1 MRKTNSLHHLRG
13 AFSLW
18 KCIPRVRKKRVPG
31 ANVLARLRRA
41 QPGGLVGHKPRLE
54 RFLRHPGLQIIRYIF
69 LFAFFVSFASCSV
82 GPKYRTPTAPVAPSF
97 KELAGWKQAQ
107 PQDDVLREKW
117 WELFG
122 DPLLNALEGQ
132 VDISNQTLAAT
143 EAQFRAARAV
153 IAVARAGLFPE
164 INVGATVVTSRTNG
178 ATRSSYVLPLQ
189 LSYEADVWGRIRR
202 TVEAQVANAQA
213 SAADI
218 ETARLSLHAELAL
231 DYFGLR
237 GQDEQQQ
244 LFDATVAA
252 FEQALELTTNR
263 FNQGVASGVDV
274 AQAQTQ
280 LDTARA
286 EALDVRVSR
295 AQFEHAIAVLT
306 GRPPVDLTIASGGL
320 TGEPPAIP
328 VELPSALLER
338 RPDIAAAERRV
349 ALANAQVGVATA
361 ALFPTITLNAS
372 TGIQSSA
379 IGSLLS
385 FPSWFWSIGP
395 SLTQTL
401 FDAGRRKAIKAS
413 TIAIYDSTVADYRQ
427 SILTAFQEV
436 EDNLAALRILV
447 DESAQQD
454 VAVQSAQRS
463 LALANVR
470 YQGGVTSYLEV
481 ITAQN
486 ALLDNQRTAIEIR
499 VRRMAASV
507 LLIKALGG
515 GWNASQLPSSKT
527 LVQDTH

>member
-1 MRKTNSLHHLRG
+1 MTFPRNPSPSGRG
-13 AFSLW
+13 LGEGRIF
-18 KCIPRVRKKRVPG
+18 G
-31 ANVLARLRRA
+31 ATLIALLAIL
-41 QPGGLVGHKPRLE
+41 
-54 RFLRHPGLQIIRYIF
+54 
-69 LFAFFVSFASCSV
+69 SSCSV
-82 GPKYRTPTAPVAPSF
+82 GPKYRTPTAPVAQSF
-97 KELAGWKQAQ
+97 KELAGWKEAQ

-117 WELFG
+117 WELFD
-122 DPLLNALEGQ
+122 DPLLNALEEQ
-132 VDISNQTLAAT
+132 VNVSNQTLAAA
-143 EAQFRAARAV
+143 EAQFRAARSA
-153 IAVARAGLFPE
+153 IAIARSGLFPE
-164 INVGATVVTSRTNG
+164 LNIGATVLASRTNG

-202 TVEAQVANAQA
+202 SVEAQVANAQA
-213 SAADI
+213 SAADV
-218 ETARLSLHAELAL
+218 ETARLSIHAELAL
-231 DYFGLR
+231 DYFALR
-237 GQDEQQQ
+237 GQDEQQR
-244 LFDATVAA
+244 LFSASVAA
-252 FEQALELTTNR
+252 FEQALQLTTNR

-286 EALDVRVSR
+286 QALDVTVSR

-306 GRPPVDLTIASGGL
+306 GQPPVDLTIASGGL
-320 TGEPPAIP
+320 TSEPPAIP
-328 VELPSALLER
+328 VALPSALLER

-349 ALANAQVGVATA
+349 ALANAEIGVATA

-395 SLTQTL
+395 ALTQTV

-413 TIAIYDSTVADYRQ
+413 AIAIYESTVADYRQ
-427 SILTAFQEV
+427 NVLTTFQDV
-436 EDNLAALRILV
+436 EDNLAALRILAE
-447 DESAQQD
+447 ESAQQD
-454 VAVQSAQRS
+454 IAVQSAQRS
-463 LALANVR
+463 LDLANVR

-486 ALLDNQRTAIEIR
+486 ALLDNQRTAIDIR

-527 LVQDTH
+527 LVQDSH